1 MAAETPIQTLVN
13 PVALDVSGWTT
24 TAWTTFTLPSTG
36 RPTDTVGFILRV
48 TGSYTIEVRARKKGS
63 TDDGPLNDVGG
74 DFAAQAFIGVDGSF
88 QFEVKKNTAAAAVA
102 LDVLGYF
109 VAGSAAPKAV
119 FLTNYVNKANSS
131 NVTWQ
136 TCDITA
142 NVGADAGNIGA
153 AIMAC
158 STTQTK
164 GAAVTQGIR
173 PYGDDHAA
181 DMMIGYTMTFW
192 TIVKVDASDRFE
204 TYSNANTAVTWWLVG
219 YITVGSSLAMVAS
232 PNDSPLTVT
241 LDGAIHSLDIASAV
255 GATHAKS
262 ALVYINV
269 TSGIMAWGGSFF
281 DPASSDPLYTVQHS
295 SAVMFIVNI
304 GSDMIVNYFFSNA
317 CTDTTAEVWG
327 YTEGMS
333 LVPGGVALSG
343 GRGSP
348 VLAAAV
354 TGATK
359 ASGLV
364 APSPTTVGVSVPTAI
379 AVTGTHGSP
388 TTVGV
393 AVPTAIAVTGT
404 RGSPTTV
411 GVSVPTAIAV
421 TGTRGSP
428 TTVGVSVPTA
438 IAVTGTHGSPTTVG
452 VAVPT
457 AIAVTGTRGSPTTVG
472 VSVPTAIAVT
482 GTRGS
487 PTTVGVAVPTAIAVT
502 GTRGSPTTV
511 GVVASGTISES
522 VGPTLHEVIAVLVAA
537 GVDET
542 IAWGLAGLA
551 VLVSADAVSAA
562 LTLAVLGSAA
572 LPAAGDVSA
581 AIATLLTV
589 LAEPVATPAPADG
602 SPSVIGASLTP
613 GGSAGGPAAALIA
626 ALSAAISASTDTP
639 LITLYPAAVSALQ
652 SVLQSVLQPV
662 LARASAAS
670 GAAEGQPLDVSA
682 SLVGGTPADGF
693 TAAPSAPLSALAGS
707 PVPTALSTSLGALG
721 ASLEVLLALFGTTA
735 PAHAPAAT
743 GTVRVSSEPAG
754 TTQLPTAAA
763 SSRAAVQSLLSSL
776 LARAA
781 VASGVVDG
789 ALLGTAI
796 TPASGALAPGFMD
809 VPHAPIS
816 ALPGSPIPTALSAAL
831 GALGGSLAAL
841 PGSPIP
847 TALSVAL
854 GALGGSLAA
863 LLALVG
869 STAPGHAP
877 VPTGTIGVSG
887 NPAGTMQLPTAAP
900 VQFAPLSISAE
911 ASAPHGVPLKMPVG
925 ALALALA
932 LATQALT
939 PAPGTIGVPV
949 RVIGL
954 GAGGVIA
961 FRKLTYDFIIAS
973 DPELGVAQAW
983 SVEFSVPRLSDASV
997 AQPLTG
1003 LVNCTSIGVARVINA
1018 RLTSAR
1024 GYR

>member
-428 TTVGVSVPTA
+428 TTVGV
-438 IAVTGTHGSPTTVG
+438 
-452 VAVPT
+452 
-457 AIAVTGTRGSPTTVG
+457 
-472 VSVPTAIAVT
+472 
-482 GTRGS
+482 
-487 PTTVGVAVPTAIAVT
+487 
-502 GTRGSPTTV
+502 
-511 GVVASGTISES
+511 VASGTISES

-816 ALPGSPIPTALSAAL
+816 ALPGSPIPTALS
-831 GALGGSLAAL
+831 
-841 PGSPIP
+841 
-847 TALSVAL
+847 VAL

>member
-364 APSPTTVGVSVPTAI
+364 AP
-379 AVTGTHGSP
+379 
-388 TTVGV
+388 
-393 AVPTAIAVTGT
+393 
-404 RGSPTTV
+404 
-411 GVSVPTAIAV
+411 
-421 TGTRGSP
+421 SP